1 MLHKRYGIG
10 TRQHWKSK
18 SEPSRCRANDRADI
32 AKAKADKQK
41 KAAKQER
48 RG

>member
-1 MLHKRYGIG
+1 VKKERDRAALEK
-10 TRQHWKSK
+10 QKSVILA
-18 SEPSRCRANDRADI
+18 CTWTDDRADI

-48 RG
+48 RA